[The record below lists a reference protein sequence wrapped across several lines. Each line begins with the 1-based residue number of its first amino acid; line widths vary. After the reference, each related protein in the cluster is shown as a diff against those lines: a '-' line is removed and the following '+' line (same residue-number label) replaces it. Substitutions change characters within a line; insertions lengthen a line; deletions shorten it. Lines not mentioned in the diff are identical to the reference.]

1 MDTINEILEQYYK
14 MIKKEDIDID
24 DLRDLNKLSDDQKKT
39 LEIVINFFKLGRD
52 KRFEY
57 RSASP

>member
-24 DLRDLNKLSDDQKKT
+24 DLIDLNKLSDDQKKT
-39 LEIVINFFKLGRD
+39 LEIVIKFFKLGRD